1 MMVER
6 EKNIEQYLVRRVKEL
21 GGRAYKFVSP
31 GNNGVPDRIVIL
43 PGGKIFFAE
52 MKAPGR
58 KTTALQNMQIKRLK
72 DLGQKVYVLDSRK
85 SIDLCLGG
93 GGE

>member
-1 MMVER
+1 MVER

-58 KTTALQNMQIKRLK
+58 KTTALQNMQIKRLQ
-72 DLGQKVYVLDSRK
+72 DLGQKVYVLDSRE

-93 GGE
+93 EGE

>member
-1 MMVER
+1 MVER

-58 KTTALQNMQIKRLK
+58 KTTALQNMQIKRLQ
-72 DLGQKVYVLDSRK
+72 DLGQKVYALDSRE
-85 SIDLCLGG
+85 SIVLCLGG
-93 GGE
+93 EGE

>member
-1 MMVER
+1 MVER

-58 KTTALQNMQIKRLK
+58 KTTALQNMQIKRLQ
-72 DLGQKVYVLDSRK
+72 DLGQKVYVLDSRE

-93 GGE
+93 EDE

>member
-1 MMVER
+1 MVER

-58 KTTALQNMQIKRLK
+58 KTTALQNMQIKRLQ
-72 DLGQKVYVLDSRK
+72 DLGQKVYVLDSRE
-85 SIDLCLGG
+85 SIDMCLGG
-93 GGE
+93 EDE